1 MTSESD
7 AATPDGR
14 ATQLEV
20 ARRIALDLLAVRARS
35 EHELRRA
42 MARRKVPGDIAD
54 ELISRFVEVGLIDDT
69 AFAATLVR
77 SRSEFSH
84 RGRARIRQELRE
96 KGVDREVAEEVLA
109 ELDPADERAAAL
121 ELAYRRVR
129 SMGSLEPHVAYRRLA
144 GMLARR
150 GYGPGTVASVLAE
163 VLDDPAVE
171 FSTTGQ

>member
-1 MTSESD
+1 MTSEPT
-7 AATPDGR
+7 TPDGR

-20 ARRIALDLLAVRARS
+20 ARKIALDLLAVRARS
-35 EHELRRA
+35 EHELRQA
-42 MARRKVPGDIAD
+42 MARRNVPADIAD
-54 ELISRFVEVGLIDDT
+54 ELLSRFVEVGLIDDA

-121 ELAYRRVR
+121 ELAYRKVR
-129 SMGSLEPHVAYRRLA
+129 SMASLEQQVAYRRLA

-150 GYGPGTVASVLAE
+150 GYGPGTVSSVLAE
-163 VLDDPAVE
+163 VLGDPAVE
-171 FSTTGQ
+171 FSTAGQ